1 MSDNKA
7 VPQHRAGDRKLISL
21 LVPMYNESSVIP
33 IFFETVTSVLE
44 DIHYDLEI
52 VCVNDGSRDNTLELL
67 KEYAAKDSRIKL
79 VSFSRN
85 FGKEPAMT
93 AALDYATGDAIIPI
107 DADLQDPPELIH
119 QMIAKWEEG
128 YDVVYARRSSRDTDS
143 VLKRNTAMWFYALFN
158 QMSDTD
164 IPSNVGDYRLMD
176 RKVID
181 VIKQLPEKDRFM
193 KGLFCWPG
201 FKNTTVEFE
210 RPERAEGETK
220 FNLWK
225 LWNFAISG
233 IASFST
239 MPIRLG
245 IYLGLMISAASFIY
259 AIFIVTKTIF
269 MGVDVPGYASIMVA
283 VLFLGGIQM
292 FFLGL
297 LGEYIGRIYKEVKN
311 RPLYV
316 VEESI
321 GFSPEK

>member
-1 MSDNKA
+1 MSNK
-7 VPQHRAGDRKLISL
+7 DKKCLSL

-33 IFFETVTSVLE
+33 IFFDTVLKVLE
-44 DIHYDLEI
+44 SISYELEI
-52 VCVNDGSRDNTLELL
+52 VCVNDGSKDNTLELL
-67 KEYAAKDSRIKL
+67 KQYAEKDSRVKV

-119 QMIAKWEEG
+119 EMVAKWEEG
-128 YDVVYARRSSRDTDS
+128 FDVVFARRSSRDTDS
-143 VLKRNTAMWFYALFN
+143 PLKRNTALWFYTLFN
-158 QMSDTD
+158 KMSDTY

-176 RKVID
+176 RKVVE
-181 VIKQLPEKDRFM
+181 VIKKLPEKDRFM

-201 FKNTTVEFE
+201 FKDTTVEYA

-220 FNLWK
+220 FNMWK

-239 MPIRLG
+239 MPIRVG
-245 IYLGLMISAASFIY
+245 IYLGLLISAFSFVY
-259 AIFIVTKTIF
+259 AIFIVTKTLF
-269 MGVDVPGYASIMVA
+269 MGVDVPGYASTMVA
-283 VLFLGGIQM
+283 TLFLGGIQL

-316 VEESI
+316 VEETH
-321 GFSPEK
+321 GF